1 MSVIGESGGAGVAA
15 TLLAESPRPNE
26 AAGMRGSTG
35 NARSPESADAAQQ
48 FESLL
53 VQQLWQTMRKTVSG
67 AGFGGGSAG
76 ADTYMHFM
84 DEAIAT
90 QMTEAGGIGIRQVLD
105 RAMGGEAYGLG
116 AARQNGLGGGQA
128 SGAASATARR
138 APLELGPLT
147 GQRIPGAT
155 GRLQSAARE
164 LLSGESPQ
172 RFARAGRLTREELSS
187 DFETQRADGT
197 RSAFNVDDAAGFDG
211 EYKCNLFA
219 FELVR
224 RAGFQTPLQGRA
236 HGWGYP
242 APDAVT
248 ADAATGRLREDW
260 GRVVTGESAE
270 AIDAGLESGERGLML
285 TGSGRDG
292 HAGHM
297 AVVERVHS
305 IQYDDDGEVEQVVF
319 DGWEARTNGARHLE
333 QRTWNRAGVRGGNDV
348 RRGLDRIELVELLAP
363 RDGSAEVPITDGAG
377 PSRHD

>member
-1 MSVIGESGGAGVAA
+1 MSVVGDRGAANLANLIAA
-15 TLLAESPRPNE
+15 DSATNLR
-26 AAGMRGSTG
+26 TG
-35 NARSPESADAAQQ
+35 TARANTPESAARSDAAQQ

-90 QMTEAGGIGIRQVLD
+90 QMTEAGGIGIQQVLD

-116 AARQNGLGGGQA
+116 ASRPTGLGQA
-128 SGAASATARR
+128 TGAAAASSATARR

-147 GQRIPGAT
+147 GQRVPGAT

-172 RFARAGRLTREELSS
+172 RFAREGRLTREELSS
-187 DFETQRADGT
+187 NFETRRADGT

-224 RAGFQTPLQGRA
+224 RAGFQTPVQGRS

-248 ADAATGRLREDW
+248 AEAATGRLRQDW

-270 AIDAGLESGERGLML
+270 SIDGGLESGERGLML

-363 RDGSAEVPITDGAG
+363 REGATEIPITRGAG